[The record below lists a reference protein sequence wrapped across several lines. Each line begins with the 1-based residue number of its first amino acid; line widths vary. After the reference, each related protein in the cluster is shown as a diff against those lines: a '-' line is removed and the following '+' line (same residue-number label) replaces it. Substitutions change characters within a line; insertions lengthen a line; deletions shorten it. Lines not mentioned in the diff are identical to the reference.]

1 MAEGDTRM
9 LGEDKA
15 KEVKGGKGAIG
26 HLIELVKVLALPLV
40 TLVVGYWFNTS
51 IDQRQQ
57 IETNTRLYAEMM
69 GRREEADSN
78 LRKDMFNS
86 ILNTFMSRDRTLSP
100 EQQIRQE
107 ILSLELLA
115 HNFHESLDIGPL
127 FKDVNR
133 RIPAATGD
141 GGGKKPSENTT
152 ELRGRLEKV
161 AQEVIEHQL
170 TALGDAGMVELG
182 DATPEKIKS
191 GTAYVM
197 YRGSHTVPDPNVKPG
212 DGIARL
218 CLSMAT
224 TSGPRHYRQFRLD
237 LLDYDETTREIQVH
251 LYVSQLLTAEECQQS
266 MLDLEGKREVDT
278 FFWVGLF
285 DFPMIDNTRLS
296 NSERCAVSVTALN
309 PSVLS
314 VALVYFPAS
323 RASLKDKPYYDE
335 VIRELVRDKPGAV
348 TGTP

>member
-1 MAEGDTRM
+1 VAEGDTQKAAD
-9 LGEDKA
+9 DKA
-15 KEVKGGKGAIG
+15 KGGKGAIG
-26 HLIELVKVLALPLV
+26 HLIELVKVTALPLV

-51 IDQRQQ
+51 LDQRQQ
-57 IETNTRLYAEMM
+57 IENNTRLYAEMM

-86 ILNTFMSRDRTLSP
+86 ILNTFMSRDRTLGP

-133 RIPAATGD
+133 RIPDATGA
-141 GGGKKPSENTT
+141 GSAKKPTEETD

-182 DATPEKIKS
+182 DATPDKIKS
-191 GTAYVM
+191 GMAYVM

-212 DGIARL
+212 DGLARL
-218 CLSMAT
+218 CLSMET
-224 TSGPRHYRQFRLD
+224 NNGSRHYRQFRLD

-251 LYVSQLLTAEECQQS
+251 MYVSQLLTTEECQQG
-266 MLDLEGKREVDT
+266 MLDLQGKKEVDT

-296 NSERCAVSVTALN
+296 SNERFAVSVATLN

-314 VALVYFPAS
+314 VSIAYFPAS

-335 VIRELVRDKPGAV
+335 VIRELVRDKPETAP
-348 TGTP
+348 GTK

>member
-1 MAEGDTRM
+1 MAGGDTQKAAD
-9 LGEDKA
+9 DKA
-15 KEVKGGKGAIG
+15 NGGRGAIG

-51 IDQRQQ
+51 LDQRQQ
-57 IETNTRLYAEMM
+57 IENNTRLYAEMM
-69 GRREEADSN
+69 GRREESDSN

-86 ILNTFMSRDRTLSP
+86 ILNTFMSKDRTLTP
-100 EQQIRQE
+100 ELQIRQE

-133 RIPAATGD
+133 RIPEATGA
-141 GGGKKPSENTT
+141 GGGKKPNDDTT

-182 DATPEKIKS
+182 DATPDKIKS
-191 GTAYVM
+191 GMAYVM
-197 YRGSHTVPDPNVKPG
+197 YRGSHTVSDPNVKPG
-212 DGIARL
+212 DGVARL
-218 CLSMAT
+218 CLSMET
-224 TSGPRHYRQFRLD
+224 NDGSRHYRQFRLD

-251 LYVSQLLTAEECQQS
+251 MYVSQLLTAEECQQG
-266 MLDLEGKREVDT
+266 MLDLQGKKEVDT

-296 NSERCAVSVTALN
+296 SNERFAVSVATLN

-314 VALVYFPAS
+314 VSIAYFPAS

-335 VIRELVRDKPGAV
+335 VINDLVGARARSV
-348 TGTP
+348 GPSGTP